1 MPLEEPVTSATFPAR
16 SSAIA
21 DAGYRCAAMGNVQR
35 VRLVTFA
42 ELGEAPVE
50 PAEPWRSPELWRTG
64 AVVGDEVVDLTDQ
77 EVGLPAEMVDLL
89 VGGQGALERATQAHR
104 TGARRLSL
112 EQVQLVAPVP
122 RPPKVLA
129 MGMNYAA
136 HIAEMGRD
144 APEHQVWFNKQRTCV
159 IGPGE
164 AIEIPVVS
172 DAVDYEGEL
181 AFVIG
186 RTARRVPAEE
196 AMAVVAGFTVMNDV
210 SVRDWQWRAP
220 TWTMGKSF
228 DTHGPLGPWI
238 VTADELG
245 DPHRLRL
252 RTWVNEEL
260 RQDGTTEDM
269 VFGVGQMVELLSTA
283 CTLEPGDVVTTGT
296 PPGVGASFSPPKWL
310 VPGDV
315 VRIEIEGIGTLENP
329 VTDAGYAEPPR
340 IAGTSA

>member
-1 MPLEEPVTSATFPAR
+1 MAVGSVLR
-16 SSAIA
+16 
-21 DAGYRCAAMGNVQR
+21 M
-35 VRLVTFA
+35 RLVTFTEIGESPA
-42 ELGEAPVE
+42 EPT
-50 PAEPWRSPELWRTG
+50 EPWRSPELWRTG
-64 AVVGDEVVDLTDQ
+64 VVAGDEVVDLTDLV
-77 EVGLPAEMVDLL
+77 VGLPADMAELL
-89 VGGQGALERATQAHR
+89 VGGEGALERASQAHR
-104 TGARRLSL
+104 TGARRLAV
-112 EQVQLVAPVP
+112 EQVQLLAPVP

-136 HIAEMGRD
+136 HVAEMGREP
-144 APEHQVWFNKQRTCV
+144 PEHQVWFNKQRTCV

-164 AIEIPVVS
+164 AIEIPAAS

-186 RTARRVPAEE
+186 RTARRVPADE
-196 AMAVVAGFTVMNDV
+196 AMAVVAGFTIMNDV
-210 SVRDWQWRAP
+210 SVRDWQSRAP

-228 DTHGPLGPWI
+228 DTHGPLGPWV

-252 RTWVNEEL
+252 RTWVNGEL
-260 RQDGTTEDM
+260 RQDGSTEDM

-296 PPGVGASFSPPKWL
+296 PPGVGASFQPPKWL

-329 VTDAGYAEPPR
+329 VTGATQGAAARGAGP
-340 IAGTSA
+340 TQ

>member
-1 MPLEEPVTSATFPAR
+1 
-16 SSAIA
+16 
-21 DAGYRCAAMGNVQR
+21 MGNVQR